1 MAVATSP
8 RRGGFTPKPRPAAVA
23 EPAEVGDPTAVIE
36 PAAVAERAEVVDPAA
51 VMAQAPSENFPVAN
65 RLLPAGIRGDLLALY
80 GFARL
85 VDDVGDEAPGDRLLM
100 LVDLERDLE
109 RAFEPAG
116 TPANPLIAALRP
128 AIANHNL
135 PIEPFRRLIEANR
148 RDQDVHRYGT
158 FDELVGYCALSAD
171 PVGELVLR
179 IFQAATPERA
189 ALSNRVCTGLQL
201 VEHWQDVAEDYR
213 RGRVYLP
220 AEDLE
225 RFGVAEHELGG
236 FVATPAFKRLMAFE
250 VARARRL
257 LAEGAPLIRTLSG
270 RAAFAVAAF
279 VAGGRSAL
287 AAIERADFDVLAS
300 RPRPGAAL
308 RAYQL
313 MATLLRREGR

>member
-1 MAVATSP
+1 MPPGHASGVTALAEATS
-8 RRGGFTPKPRPAAVA
+8 RRGSANAP
-23 EPAEVGDPTAVIE
+23 EPAT
-36 PAAVAERAEVVDPAA
+36 
-51 VMAQAPSENFPVAN
+51 VMAQAHAENFPVAN
-65 RLLPAGIRGDLLALY
+65 RLLPAGVRDDLLAVY

-85 VDDVGDEAPGDRLLM
+85 VDDAGDEASGDRLAL
-100 LVDLERDLE
+100 LDALERDLE

-116 TPANPLIAALRP
+116 TPTNPLIAALVP
-128 AIANHNL
+128 TIVGHSL
-135 PIEPFRRLIEANR
+135 PTAPFRRLIEANR
-148 RDQDVHRYGT
+148 RDQDVLRYGT

-179 IFQAATPERA
+179 IFEAATPERI

-213 RGRVYLP
+213 RGRIYLP

-236 FVATPAFKRLMAFE
+236 SAATPAFKRLMAFE
-250 VARARRL
+250 VTRSHRL
-257 LAEGAPLIRTLSG
+257 LVEGAPLIRTLTG

-313 MATLLRREGR
+313 IATLLRREGR

>member
-1 MAVATSP
+1 MPRGRASGVTALAESTS
-8 RRGGFTPKPRPAAVA
+8 RRGSADAPESAT
-23 EPAEVGDPTAVIE
+23 
-36 PAAVAERAEVVDPAA
+36 
-51 VMAQAPSENFPVAN
+51 VMAQARSENFPVAN
-65 RLLPAGIRGDLLALY
+65 RVLPAAVRDDLLAVY

-85 VDDVGDEAPGDRLLM
+85 VDDAGDEAPGDRLAL
-100 LVDLERDLE
+100 LDDLERDLE

-116 TPANPLIAALRP
+116 TPSNPLIAALGP
-128 AIANHNL
+128 TIVAHSL
-135 PIEPFRRLIEANR
+135 PVKPFRRLIEANR
-148 RDQDVHRYGT
+148 RDQEVHRYGT

-179 IFQAATPERA
+179 IFEAATPERI

-213 RGRVYLP
+213 RGRIYLP
-220 AEDLE
+220 VEDLE

-236 FVATPAFKRLMAFE
+236 SDATPPFKRLMAFE
-250 VARARRL
+250 VARAREL
-257 LAEGAPLIRTLSG
+257 LAEGAPLIRALTG
-270 RAAFAVAAF
+270 RAALAVAAF

-313 MATLLRREGR
+313 MATLLGREGR